1 MDTYNNGYNLTIG
14 GSGARRYDIEKIYQ
28 KYLENNNMNETAR
41 FFNCSAGTVRKV
53 MRIFGINKYELG
65 EAKAVEKID
74 PKTLEVITTYS
85 STIGMSHQSLFRPTP
100 SLTDV
105 HDIIGDKM
113 FYPSRDIHV
122 VQSKIGVA

>member
-41 FFNCSAGTVRKV
+41 FFNCSVGTVRKV

-65 EAKAVEKID
+65 EAKVIEKID
-74 PKTLEVITTYS
+74 PKTLEVIATYS
-85 STIGMSHQSLFRPTP
+85 SMSEAAEATKV
-100 SLTDV
+100 SLTGMHKAV
-105 HDIIGDKM
+105 YTSNYFCKG
-113 FYPSRDIHV
+113 FYWRL
-122 VQSKIGVA
+122 